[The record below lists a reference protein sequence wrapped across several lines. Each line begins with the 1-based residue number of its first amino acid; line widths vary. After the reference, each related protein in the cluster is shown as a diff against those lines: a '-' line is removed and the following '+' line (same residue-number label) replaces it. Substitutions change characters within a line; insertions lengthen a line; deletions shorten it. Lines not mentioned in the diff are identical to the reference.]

1 MSIAR
6 SALLAL
12 VLVAAFGSCGREEP
26 APEPEDADT
35 TATVSVAALPPV
47 VEIAAVDYSFQ
58 SADTVPSGW
67 TILRFDNRGREVHFV
82 SLWRLPDG
90 KTLEDYE
97 SEVLPAFGAAYQ
109 PLEAGT
115 IDKEEAGRI
124 LGERLPTWFADVRS
138 LGGVGFTAPGHAAET
153 MVPLEPGVYVMECYV
168 KTAQGKYHGE
178 LGMLKQL
185 VVTDASTGAE
195 EPAADAEI
203 TLTNAGIQAPAA
215 LTAGPHT
222 IAVRFVEHPDYGL
235 GNDVHVARMEEGADP
250 VAVTDWMDWMNV
262 EGLRDP
268 APVDFLG
275 GLHEMVAGATGYF
288 TIDLA
293 PGRYAWVGE
302 APAELPRIEAFT
314 VE

>member
-1 MSIAR
+1 MSKAR
-6 SALLAL
+6 FALPAL
-12 VLVAAFGSCGREEP
+12 VLVATLASCGREEP

-47 VEIAAVDYSFQ
+47 VEIAAVDYSFE
-58 SADTVPSGW
+58 SPDTIPSGW
-67 TILRFDNRGREVHFV
+67 TTLRFDNQGREVHFV

-90 KTLEDYE
+90 KTLADYE
-97 SEVLPAFGAAYQ
+97 AEVLPAFGAAYQ

-124 LGERLPTWFADVRS
+124 LGERLPAWFVETRS
-138 LGGVGFTAPGHAAET
+138 LGGVGFTSPGHMAET
-153 MVPLEPGVYVMECYV
+153 IVPLEPGVYVMECYV
-168 KTAQGKYHGE
+168 KTAEGAYHGA

-185 VVTDASTGAE
+185 VVTEASTGGE
-195 EPAADAEI
+195 EPTGDAEI
-203 TLTNAGIQAPAA
+203 TLTNAGIQAPST
-215 LTAGPHT
+215 LSAGRHT
-222 IAVRFVEHPDYGL
+222 IAVRFVEHPEYGL
-235 GNDVHVARMEEGADP
+235 GNDVHVARMEEGTDP

-268 APVDFLG
+268 APVEFLG
-275 GLHEMVAGATGYF
+275 GLHEMVTGATGYF
-288 TIDLA
+288 IVDLA

-302 APAELPRIEAFT
+302 SPAEFPRIEAFT